1 MKTVTF
7 RSELLKLFCHAS
19 HDKNPLHNSEI
30 YARQTPYGEP
40 VVFGVLVGLAAL
52 GSLPSQDKTLSNIT
66 MEFLHPVFVNIEYQ
80 VEVNI
85 SKTQKTEIKIF
96 DGKKIVTK
104 IAAEFSDTTNKFAN
118 NSSQTAFASCIK
130 PRVWKN
136 SDLLAESSIDG
147 KYYANQDLIKEIIN
161 LLNLE
166 NKGVSPFHISVL
178 MWTSYLVGMELP
190 GENALFSRLS
200 LKFNPT
206 QNISMPCFY
215 QATITGFDERFDLLK
230 YQAKLFFE
238 DNLIAETDIR
248 VFVRQQSPKNL
259 EIFNDSS
266 LYSNSLENKV
276 ALVIGASRGLGST
289 IAGYLATKNCKVIV
303 NYLKS
308 DDEAKNLKQSLGSLS
323 ENIILLPG
331 DATNL
336 NWVLSAKENIIKE
349 YGKLDLLVCN
359 ACPAILPLRLE
370 PTAVERINS
379 YVSKSL
385 ALVSVPLSAFIDE
398 IKKNKGSI
406 LVISSIFVS
415 TTPVDWP
422 HYVSAKHAI
431 EGLTKVAANESPTVK
446 FLIARPPKL
455 LTDQTNTPI
464 GRQNAISPSLV
475 AAKLLEHLEDNVFDT
490 NLKIIEDFA

>member
-7 RSELLKLFCHAS
+7 SSELLKLFCQAS
-19 HDKNPLHNSEI
+19 HDKNPLHTNEI

-40 VVFGVLVGLAAL
+40 VVFGVLAGLAAL
-52 GSLPSQDKTLSNIT
+52 GFLPSQDKTLSSIT

-80 VEVNI
+80 VEINN
-85 SKTQKTEIKIF
+85 SKKTEIKIY
-96 DGKKIVTK
+96 DGKKIITK
-104 IAAEFSDTTNKFAN
+104 ITAEFSDVAN
-118 NSSQTAFASCIK
+118 NFISNSSQTPFASCIK
-130 PRVWKN
+130 ARVWKN
-136 SDLLAESSIDG
+136 SDLMPEVAING
-147 KYYANQDLIKEIIN
+147 NYYASQDLIKEIIN

-190 GENALFSRLS
+190 GEKALFSRLS
-200 LKFNPT
+200 LKFNHT

-238 DNLIAETDIR
+238 DYLIAETDIR
-248 VFVRQQSPKNL
+248 AFVRQPSPKNL
-259 EIFNDSS
+259 EIFSNTS

-303 NYLKS
+303 NYLTS
-308 DDEAKNLKQSLGSLS
+308 DDEAKNLKKSLGSLS

-336 NWVLSAKENIIKE
+336 NWVLSAKEHIIKE

-370 PTAVERINS
+370 PTAIERINS

-385 ALVSVPLSAFIDE
+385 ALVSVPLSVYVDE
-398 IKKNKGSI
+398 IKKTQGSM
-406 LVISSIFVS
+406 LVISSIFVN

-422 HYVSAKHAI
+422 HYVSAKYAI
-431 EGLTKVAANESPTVK
+431 EGLIKVAANEYPAVK

-464 GRQNAISPSLV
+464 GRQNAIPPSLV
-475 AAKLLEHLEDNVFDT
+475 AAKLLQYLEDNIFDT
-490 NLKIIEDFA
+490 NLKVIEDFA